1 MRGRTKTATA
11 AVALATGLA
20 LLAGL
25 LAAGQASAATGTL
38 SIGSATASPGSQRA
52 VSLEALDVTGPGL
65 GAWSVDITYDPTAV
79 TPVDCDPQSGSVCN
93 PHYPQTAAEAG
104 DPPWSTGT
112 VRVSGAAGVGREGDS
127 TLAVITFQCAP
138 AEGSSALTLNATEF
152 ADGTPGTPVE
162 ISATVV
168 NGSITCQSGGSGE
181 AVAIGDGEA
190 QVGESDTVELQSQS
204 IPEPGLGAWTID
216 ITYDPAVLSVTEC
229 QGESGSLC
237 NGHYPQ
243 TSAEAGDSPWST
255 GTVRVTGANIDGVAG
270 TQGLAA
276 ITFECNVLGQSAL
289 QLTVQ
294 VLVNATVGDPQTIS
308 AATDNGTFSCVE
320 APAAATPTP
329 TVGLVSAGSGPSGG
343 FDPGSPAVWLVAG
356 LIGAGIAWF
365 IAGLAGVSLAA
376 VTNQSVS
383 RLTRPFGH
391 RGNEGFTPRLRP
403 RGDEAS
409 EPSTGA
415 GRHWFV
421 RAREDLAGGKL
432 MDIARF
438 RKPKP

>member
-1 MRGRTKTATA
+1 MTGRTKATTA

-20 LLAGL
+20 LVAGL

-38 SIGSATASPGSQRA
+38 SIDSATASPGAERA
-52 VSLEALDVTGPGL
+52 VSLEALGVTDPGL
-65 GAWSVDITYDPTAV
+65 GAWSIDITYDPTAV
-79 TPVDCDPQSGSVCN
+79 TPVDCGPQSGSVCN
-93 PHYPQTAAEAG
+93 PHYPQSTAEAG

-112 VRVSGAAGVGREGDS
+112 VRVSGAAGVGLEGDS

-138 AEGSSALTLNATEF
+138 AEGSSALTLNAPEF
-152 ADGTPGTPVE
+152 ADGTPGAPAE
-162 ISATVV
+162 ITATVV
-168 NGSITCQSGGSGE
+168 NGSITCQAGGSGE
-181 AVAIGDGEA
+181 TLAIGDGEA
-190 QVGESDTVELQSQS
+190 QLDESDTVALESQS
-204 IPEPGLGAWTID
+204 IPEPGLGAWTVD
-216 ITYDPAVLSVTEC
+216 ITYNPALLSVRGC

-243 TSAEAGDSPWST
+243 TSDEAGEPPWAT
-255 GTVRVTGANIDGVAG
+255 GTVRVTGANIDGLAG
-270 TQGLAA
+270 TNRLAA
-276 ITFECNVLGQSAL
+276 ITFECDDLGESAL
-289 QLTVQ
+289 QLSVQ
-294 VLVNATVGDPQTIS
+294 VLVNATVGDPQAIS
-308 AATDNGTFSCVE
+308 AATDGGTFACVE

-329 TVGLVSAGSGPSGG
+329 GLVSAGSGPSGG

-376 VTNQSVS
+376 VTNQGVS

-421 RAREDLAGGKL
+421 RAREDLADGKL
-432 MDIARF
+432 MDIVRF
-438 RKPKP
+438 RKPKS